1 MGRDAQPTEPTE
13 LLWLSAVTWRFPLVG
28 RTRMITEAWL
38 QSGQP
43 TTFVQPPY
51 LRSGLDRLKRAVV
64 PHAEPHVITPWPAY
78 PVSWWKHLSENRLR
92 RAVQRQAASLRHRL
106 ERKLDISQTV
116 ALVVSPVWNEWL
128 DALPFRSVIYDCID
142 HVDVHA
148 PRPELRPLFRRWE
161 DELVQ
166 RASAA
171 IASSGHLKQSILA
184 KRPDIPIT
192 LIRNGVDSEWFR
204 RSAKRFGRP
213 TDLPSSDE
221 RPLIGF
227 VGALYEWLDTKLIQ
241 KVAAAM
247 PEFDFV
253 FVGPQDGRS
262 NFPRAPNIHAL
273 GFRPYEQVPAYI
285 AAFDVCWIPFRQ
297 GLVATAAN
305 PVKLYEYL
313 SLGKPVVTTPVADID
328 SFEGLLSVGTTEEG
342 IVTLLRKTASEEANS
357 ASARIDFADRNSWKS
372 RARAMARFTES
383 QCELLS

>member
-92 RAVQRQAASLRHRL
+92 RAVQRRAASLRRQL

-148 PRPELRPLFRRWE
+148 PRPDLRPLYRRWE

-171 IASSGHLKQSILA
+171 VVSSGHLEQSILA
-184 KRPDIPIT
+184 KRSDIPTT

-204 RSAKRFGRP
+204 SSAKRLGRP
-213 TDLPSSDE
+213 ADLPPNDK
-221 RPLIGF
+221 RPLVGF

-241 KVAAAM
+241 QVAAAM

-253 FVGPQDGRS
+253 FVGPQDGRL

-273 GFRPYEQVPAYI
+273 GLRPYEQVPAYI
-285 AAFDVCWIPFRQ
+285 AAFDVCWLPFRQ

-313 SLGKPVVTTPVADID
+313 SLGKPVVATPVADID
-328 SFEGLLSVGTTEEG
+328 SFEGLLFVGTTVEELAS
-342 IVTLLRKTASEEANS
+342 LLKKSVVEKPDGHSPRME
-357 ASARIDFADRNSWKS
+357 FADRNSWQS
-372 RARAMARFTES
+372 RAQAVAKFSRDTA
-383 QCELLS
+383 